1 MTPDFDIKFR
11 NGRVAKAAL
20 GAFDAVNKQHVNPD
34 RKKGAVFC
42 QLKECDF
49 LLLRGVHGDKVQLI
63 GSYLPPKWAARV
75 GRVLRAYQ
83 DELAKEKKNEQTV

>member
-1 MTPDFDIKFR
+1 MTPDFDLTFK

-20 GAFDAVNKQHVNPD
+20 GAFDAVNKQHVSPD
-34 RKKGAVFC
+34 GKKGAVFC

-49 LLLRGVHGDKVQLI
+49 LLFRGVHGDKVQLI

-75 GRVLRAYQ
+75 GQVLRAYEA
-83 DELAKEKKNEQTV
+83 ELAKEQA